1 MSFLFLLYVNLDL
14 NDDVSPPNIAP
25 FVSNAVT
32 MQFSLG
38 SGLFLCTLFSSQT
51 CLRQDKW
58 TELCA
63 FRRGSV
69 VQI

>member
-14 NDDVSPPNIAP
+14 NDDVSPPNIAS

-51 CLRQDKW
+51 CLRQW